1 MRISGDKNE
10 TLPRRAN
17 KLFPKFT
24 EVFEL
29 DLRDVITRI
38 VMGLQGDDEAD
49 AGKPADLLA
58 DEPEWEE
65 TDLAIMEGPGVDARI
80 SGGMG
85 MDWDILRQ

>member
-1 MRISGDKNE
+1 MRITGDTNQ

-29 DLRDVITRI
+29 DLRDVITRL
-38 VMGLQGDDEAD
+38 VMALQGDDEAD

-58 DEPEWEE
+58 DEPEWDE
-65 TDLAIMEGPGVDARI
+65 TDLATIEGPGVNTQI

-85 MDWDILRQ
+85 MNWGILKQ